1 MTYKSSVIHIG
12 NITLGG
18 KNPVRIQS
26 MTTTDTMDTL
36 ATVTQVKDLVIAGCD
51 FVRITT
57 QNIKEA
63 ENLRN
68 IKNELLVIGIEIPLI
83 ADVHYNPKV
92 AEIAAQIVEKVR
104 INPGNYINNK
114 KLYSKVNVGD
124 DIEDYNEI
132 EQNLAPLL
140 NICKTHGTAMRIG
153 VNHGSLSNRILY
165 KYGNTA
171 LGMVESI
178 MEFVVI
184 CHKNKFHNLV
194 LSLKASNVVAMIDA
208 NMLLIKRMK
217 ELGLSYPIHLG
228 VTEAGSEK
236 EARVKSSAGIGY
248 LLAHGI
254 GDTIRVS
261 LTENPLAE
269 IPVAIMLVNYF
280 GQKKNQVESIVHR
293 IVQFPQKIFEV
304 KPPVVI
310 TSDYSSLSDLSMENY
325 QEQKQQTEDTSLLQ
339 VCKFNYAGI
348 PYEDLIIK
356 ASVDIS
362 ILLISQNI
370 DGVWIENQGLTSPD
384 NLAKL
389 ALNILQVLGKRITK
403 TEFIACPTCGRSSIN
418 VIKQLE
424 EVKSRTSHLPGL
436 KIAIMGCAVNGP
448 GEMADAHYGFVGKG
462 NNKVSIYKGKKV
474 ILKDIAQEAA
484 IEGLIRLIKEN
495 GDWQNV
501 K

>member
-1 MTYKSSVIHIG
+1 MTYKSSVIYIG
-12 NITLGG
+12 NIALGG
-18 KNPVRIQS
+18 KNSVRIQS
-26 MTTTDTMDTL
+26 MTTTDTMDTH
-36 ATVTQVKDLVIAGCD
+36 ATVAQVKELALAGCD

-68 IKNELLVIGIEIPLI
+68 INNELEKAGVQIPLI

-114 KLYSKVNVGD
+114 KIYSKVNAVD
-124 DIEDYNEI
+124 DIEYYNEI
-132 EQNLAPLL
+132 EQNIVPLL
-140 NICKTHGTAMRIG
+140 NICKIHGTALRIG
-153 VNHGSLSNRILY
+153 VNYGSLSNRILY

-184 CHKNKFHNLV
+184 CHKNDFHNLV
-194 LSLKASNVVAMIDA
+194 LSLKASSVVTMIDA
-208 NMLLIKRMK
+208 NMLLVERMK
-217 ELGLSYPIHLG
+217 KNGLSYPIHLG
-228 VTEAGSEK
+228 VTEAGSEE

-261 LTENPLAE
+261 LTEDPLAE
-269 IPVAIMLVNYF
+269 IPVAIKLVNFF
-280 GQKKNQVESIVHR
+280 GQKKNQVESIVYP

-310 TSDYSSLSDLSMENY
+310 TTDYSDLSDLSMENY
-325 QEQKQQTEDTSLLQ
+325 QEHKQQTDDPNLLR
-339 VCKFNYAGI
+339 VCKFSYAGI
-348 PYEDLIIK
+348 PYKELIIK
-356 ASVDIS
+356 ASVDVS

-370 DGVWIENQGLTSPD
+370 DGVWIENQSLTSSD
-384 NLAKL
+384 NLTKL
-389 ALNILQVLGKRITK
+389 ALNILQVLGRRITK

-462 NNKVSIYKGKKV
+462 KGKISIYKDKKV
-474 ILKDIAQEAA
+474 ILKNITQKAA
-484 IEGLIRLIKEN
+484 TEGLIRLIKEN
-495 GDWQNV
+495 GDWQDV